1 MAVSEQEIQNIVRG
15 VLRNMSGAA
24 ETVNPAP
31 VHNTQPKQLMGIFEN
46 VEDAIAAAK
55 KAQKE
60 IQPMP
65 LEFREK
71 IIANIE
77 KLGPGYQRFR
87 MYEQL
92 YELLDKE
99 KELR

>member
-65 LEFREK
+65 LEFR
-71 IIANIE
+71 
-77 KLGPGYQRFR
+77 
-87 MYEQL
+87 
-92 YELLDKE
+92 
-99 KELR
+99 